1 MNTRS
6 RNPNKVNEKDA
17 SFFLRKRDSKC
28 MKWPYIYI
36 YVQAPMHGQW
46 QVKYSVPPLSTPPNF
61 SSSQATPLWLDDC
74 REYILHHPKVPSSFR
89 KTACGLL
96 AESSLGVNHP
106 SVADHAYTPT
116 TRAGLRGPTTRRI
129 DAFADK
135 NAGSAPG
142 YSSNPAQSSP
152 ARAGRLWTCAIPA
165 HPRLPTDPLRT
176 FRPCRRAFCHHCT

>member
-1 MNTRS
+1 MYEMAIYTSMYRLQCMGNGRSSTPYLLPFQHHLTSHHLRPHPYGLMIVGNIYYIIPKCPPPFTRPRAACW
-6 RNPNKVNEKDA
+6 RNPPWA
-17 SFFLRKRDSKC
+17 STIRPSLT
-28 MKWPYIYI
+28 
-36 YVQAPMHGQW
+36 MH
-46 QVKYSVPPLSTPPNF
+46 TP
-61 SSSQATPLWLDDC
+61 
-74 REYILHHPKVPSSFR
+74 
-89 KTACGLL
+89 
-96 AESSLGVNHP
+96 
-106 SVADHAYTPT
+106 PT

-142 YSSNPAQSSP
+142 YSSNSAQSSP